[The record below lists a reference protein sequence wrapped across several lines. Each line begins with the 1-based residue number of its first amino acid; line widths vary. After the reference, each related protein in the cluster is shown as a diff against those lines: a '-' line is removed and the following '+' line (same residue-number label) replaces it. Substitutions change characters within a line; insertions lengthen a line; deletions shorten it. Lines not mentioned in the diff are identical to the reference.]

1 MDTIAQVALQR
12 GAAEENGN
20 APVVAVEDLH
30 KSFGTQQVL
39 NGVTLAVRRGETLA
53 VLGRSGTGKSVLLR
67 IIIGL
72 QKPDSGSVRIHGQDI
87 AGLNLDQL
95 GKIRMKMGFLFQHAA
110 LYDSLT
116 VEQNV
121 AFPLQHH
128 KKEMPKS
135 ERAGRVA
142 QLLAEVG
149 MEGSLT
155 KMPSDISGGM
165 QKRVGLARALAL
177 EPDILLLDEPTAG
190 LDPIS
195 AAEIDD
201 LVLKLQQ
208 EHHMASIVVTHDL
221 HSAKTI
227 ADRLARINAGNVV
240 IGTANPST
248 KLEVRGGTLAVT
260 RSSDGAQVFNATD
273 GSVFSNGVISASTG
287 FSLGGSW

>member
-1 MDTIAQVALQR
+1 
-12 GAAEENGN
+12 
-20 APVVAVEDLH
+20 
-30 KSFGTQQVL
+30 
-39 NGVTLAVRRGETLA
+39 
-53 VLGRSGTGKSVLLR
+53 LLR
-67 IIIGL
+67 LIIGL
-72 QKPDSGSVRIHGQDI
+72 EKPDSGSVLIHGQDI
-87 AGLNLDQL
+87 AGLSLDQL
-95 GKIRMKMGFLFQHAA
+95 GEIRMKMGFLFQHAA

-128 KKEMPKS
+128 KKEMSKS
-135 ERAGRVA
+135 ERGDRVK

-149 MEGSLT
+149 MEGHLE

-195 AAEIDD
+195 SGEIDD
-201 LVLKLQQ
+201 LVLKLQA

-227 ADRLARINAGNVV
+227 ADRLALLNEGDVV
-240 IGTANPST
+240 IEGSFEELQRSDI
-248 KLEVRGGTLAVT
+248 KFVRE
-260 RSSDGAQVFNATD
+260 F
-273 GSVFSNGVISASTG
+273 
-287 FSLGGSW
+287 LGHS

>member
-1 MDTIAQVALQR
+1 MDTIDQIATKRAD
-12 GAAEENGN
+12 AEEDGS
-20 APVVAVEDLH
+20 APVIAVEGLH
-30 KSFGTQQVL
+30 KAFGSQKVL
-39 NGVTLAVRRGETLA
+39 NGISLAVRRGETLA

-67 IIIGL
+67 LVIGL
-72 QKPDSGSVRIHGQDI
+72 EKPDSGSVRIHGQDI
-87 AGLNLDQL
+87 AGLALDQL
-95 GKIRMKMGFLFQHAA
+95 GEIRKKMGFLFQHAA

-121 AFPLQHH
+121 AFPLLHH
-128 KKEMPKS
+128 KKEMSRS
-135 ERAGRVA
+135 EQADRVK

-149 MEGSLT
+149 MEGDLE

-195 AAEIDD
+195 SAEIDD

-227 ADRLARINAGNVV
+227 ANRLSLLDEGNVV
-240 IGTANPST
+240 IEGNFEE
-248 KLEVRGGTLAVT
+248 LQE
-260 RSSDGAQVFNATD
+260 SDIEFVKEFLKH
-273 GSVFSNGVISASTG
+273 S
-287 FSLGGSW
+287 

>member
-1 MDTIAQVALQR
+1 METVDQIPIQTAIRPIEAEKNSSAPAIAVD
-12 GAAEENGN
+12 E
-20 APVVAVEDLH
+20 LH
-30 KSFGTQQVL
+30 KSFGSQTVL
-39 NGVTLAVRRGETLA
+39 NGIRLTVGRGETLA

-67 IIIGL
+67 LIIGL
-72 QKPDSGSVRIHGQDI
+72 EKPDSGSILIHGQDI
-87 AGLNLDQL
+87 SGLDLDQL
-95 GKIRMKMGFLFQHAA
+95 GEIRMKMGFLFQHAA

-128 KKEMPKS
+128 KKEMSTS
-135 ERAGRVA
+135 ECDDRVR

-149 MEGSLT
+149 MEGHLE

-195 AAEIDD
+195 SGEIDD
-201 LVLKLQQ
+201 LVLKLQA

-227 ADRLARINAGNVV
+227 ADRLALLNEGNVV
-240 IGTANPST
+240 IEGSFEE
-248 KLEVRGGTLAVT
+248 LQEVT
-260 RSSDGAQVFNATD
+260 
-273 GSVFSNGVISASTG
+273 SNLFVS
-287 FSLGGSW
+287 F